1 MVILLF
7 DPHKLDISDEF
18 KRIIMSNQM
27 LLECMVSWKALKAFY
42 FFSTY
47 IQMVCVVNKGLLT
60 GALVVNEN
68 AICICIAWNQCSDP
82 NLGFATKARACKV
95 WAKNEAQKSHFMFLG
110 V

>member
-1 MVILLF
+1 MVIMLF

-27 LLECMVSWKALKAFY
+27 LLECMVSWKALKVFY

-60 GALVVNEN
+60 GALVANEN
-68 AICICIAWNQCSDP
+68 ATCICIAWSQCCNP
-82 NLGFATKARACKV
+82 NLGFAAKARACKV
-95 WAKNEAQKSHFMFLG
+95 WAKSEAQKSHFMFLG
-110 V
+110 M